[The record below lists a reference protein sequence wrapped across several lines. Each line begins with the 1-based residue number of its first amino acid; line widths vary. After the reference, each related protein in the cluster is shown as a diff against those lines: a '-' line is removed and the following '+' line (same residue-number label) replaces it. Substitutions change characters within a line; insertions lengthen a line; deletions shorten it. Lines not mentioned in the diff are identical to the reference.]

1 MGTFR
6 VQGREAVG
14 GTFAIP
20 HMGGS
25 IETDTHK
32 SRSVNKSKMATP
44 CYPPG
49 PPDRSFGAIGGSAS
63 RGAEPKC
70 LSQNCLPVSP
80 DRSFGDDRGT
90 REWGRRPGP
99 K

>member
-1 MGTFR
+1 MGTFLGL
-6 VQGREAVG
+6 GRKGAG

-25 IETDTHK
+25 RLIITHK

-44 CYPPG
+44 YYPPG

-70 LSQNCLPVSP
+70 LS
-80 DRSFGDDRGT
+80 
-90 REWGRRPGP
+90 
-99 K
+99 

>member
-25 IETDTHK
+25 INCHAQIEKCKQEQNGYTLLSPWTT
-32 SRSVNKSKMATP
+32 RSLL
-44 CYPPG
+44 
-49 PPDRSFGAIGGSAS
+49 
-63 RGAEPKC
+63 RG
-70 LSQNCLPVSP
+70 
-80 DRSFGDDRGT
+80 DRGV
-90 REWGRRPGP
+90 RE
-99 K
+99 